1 MPTLL
6 ILILNGLCI
15 EVLLNTVLV
24 VPLSTF
30 ANDFELSARSQA
42 KVALVREAYST
53 PLIKCPKAS
62 NFKKLASFLKAF
74 VREIWLLAGHTLM
87 IASVIECCSNCV
99 LTGQIVVGEDLHP
112 NFKIATDSVVKST
125 L

>member
-1 MPTLL
+1 MSTLL
-6 ILILNGLCI
+6 ILILDGLCI
-15 EVLLNTVLV
+15 EVLLKTVLV

-42 KVALVREAYST
+42 KVVLVREAYST
-53 PLIKCPKAS
+53 PLIKCSKAS

-99 LTGQIVVGEDLHP
+99 LTGQIVVGEDLYP